1 MPMGLKVCHLLLSLI
16 LMDLSKWVNG
26 AEQVPCYFIFGD
38 SLWDNG
44 NNNALSTKAKANYPP
59 YGIDFPEGATGRF
72 TNGRNMGD
80 ILAQLLGFEN
90 FIPSFTHASNAK
102 DQEIL
107 IGVNY
112 ASGGAGI
119 RNETARNNLGPVISM
134 DMQLQNHQNTASRIA
149 KILGNSEKSAAKH
162 LSKCIYSVGVGN
174 NDYINNYLLPQF
186 YPTNSS
192 YTPDQYATVLIQQYS
207 LQLKTLYNFGA
218 RKVALFGLGL
228 IGCTPGSIAMY
239 GNGTSCVEYINNE
252 VQMFNTKLVS
262 LVDEL
267 NNNFQDTKFI
277 YVNTSS
283 VSSSIPATVINTS
296 PCCEVGNL
304 TANNGVLTCIPSGTA
319 CPNRAEHIM
328 WDAAHPTETAYVMMA
343 ERSYKAQ
350 LPFDTYPIDIHHLAQ
365 LNLTN

>member
-1 MPMGLKVCHLLLSLI
+1 MGLKVCHLVLSLI

-90 FIPSFTHASNAK
+90 FIPSFAHASNAK

-107 IGVNY
+107 RGVNY

-119 RNETARNNLGPVISM
+119 RNETTRNNL
-134 DMQLQNHQNTASRIA
+134 
-149 KILGNSEKSAAKH
+149 
-162 LSKCIYSVGVGN
+162 
-174 NDYINNYLLPQF
+174 
-186 YPTNSS
+186 
-192 YTPDQYATVLIQQYS
+192 
-207 LQLKTLYNFGA
+207 TLYNFGA

-228 IGCTPGSIAMY
+228 IGCTPGCIAMY

-283 VSSSIPATVINTS
+283 VSSSVPATVINTS

-328 WDAAHPTETAYVMMA
+328 WDAAHPTEAAYVMMA

-350 LPFDTYPIDIHHLAQ
+350 LPSDTYPIDIHHLAQ